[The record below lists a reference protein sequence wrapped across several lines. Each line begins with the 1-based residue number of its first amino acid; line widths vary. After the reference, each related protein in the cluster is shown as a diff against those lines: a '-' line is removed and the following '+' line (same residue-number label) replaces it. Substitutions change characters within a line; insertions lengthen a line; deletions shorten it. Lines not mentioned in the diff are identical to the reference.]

1 MRRPNV
7 FASSVASGIVF
18 LALSPLLYGFL
29 MLKVHAPALPEWT
42 LVFFWL
48 GLPGILVANAIAG
61 YDQRS
66 SLTVAIVAAWAFYF
80 LICRAVLWYPNL
92 RQWIRRRA
100 MQYVAKTRR
109 EGL

>member
-7 FASSVASGIVF
+7 FASLMATGVVF

-29 MLKVHAPALPEWT
+29 MLKIHAPAIPEWT
-42 LVFFWL
+42 VVFFWL

-61 YDQRS
+61 YYRPS
-66 SLTVAIVAAWAFYF
+66 SLTIAIVATWVFYF
-80 LICRAVLWYPNL
+80 LMCRAALLYPDF

-100 MQYVAKTRR
+100 AQYIAKTKR
-109 EGL
+109 EER